1 MEQLRHRAISSVLTF
16 VYRMKIILLA
26 TLLSGCAASSGS
38 MQSFE
43 MVEPRANHGW
53 ILDNE
58 NEPQLQQL
66 VAGLDNGAPDL
77 AALSTQPPA
86 AVDDRPS
93 GGTFFAKAD
102 SESSSENA
110 TPDADSEGTTNT
122 VGLPENSGQLLMLPP
137 LNPTELLELIDSLQL
152 EFQTTR
158 SYREAAPSE
167 SNRLPPIPSG
177 VADTVTLIK
186 TTGSSTQF
194 IRLGLRHFLSQPAR
208 LWTQGT
214 LRVSAES
221 PWGLNPDLTEIP
233 TFLESVLK
241 AMEEMK
247 QQLAKTQLTFELY
260 QLSYIDV
267 KGALDALKVLG
278 VSSEE
283 DPTKITF
290 PINFQQLPMVVRMP
304 SPSVEQTGLL
314 GATEMTKGAFD
325 LSVSPSIAS
334 TLPGDA
340 NTSPT
345 SQLLI
350 YYHPAYPEQFSSV
363 QKLLE
368 EYVDRPARQI
378 FVEGMVLEIS
388 EDGLEEL
395 GLNWEFREG
404 NFETLIDSLNT
415 PGTGENLQ
423 LTFDDLQEFDKNWAM
438 NLKALVRDGKAE
450 ILSRPSVLT
459 LNNRQAT
466 IRVGTDIPIATSQEQ
481 GLVKDISKL
490 SFSFKYLATGI
501 SLNVMPRVNR
511 TGDEVSMLVDTI
523 VSAAVPNADLELK
536 SSSGEVLASAP
547 TVSTRRIQTYAR
559 IQNNMPFIIG
569 GLISK
574 EQQVIRNKIPLIG
587 DIPYLGVLFRS
598 KRSSTAKRE
607 VIIVLTPHVLA
618 ETDRRTLGRYM
629 PKDEDKFD
637 EFGNDLF
644 RDTYRIRAEDVFDLT
659 FLYENPRLKRYRE
672 LTERVFEE
680 DFRIARVQPFNAFA
694 EGRIPGENILVH
706 RMIYEVIKR
715 LSDGQKGE
723 WLDQRVGLERLI
735 LFESEQ
741 IGGYSIAFLD
751 QILTNLGDGITSDSF
766 FDNNLNRALT
776 ITFRDNQ
783 QANLSGPVQVAPVP
797 KIEVVHCADR
807 QEWGRLLWELNQ
819 PDTDGTQRRAI
830 VLEDRSD
837 LIRLRRAVLLKKT
850 VGLNGGTPMMT
861 LTNFSLGK
869 VLLIPEPKPSQTYPI
884 DATVARYFFET
895 EHYYG
900 ATVQTLDKSFQ
911 AVDEALEELDFSIS
925 N

>member
-1 MEQLRHRAISSVLTF
+1 
-16 VYRMKIILLA
+16 
-26 TLLSGCAASSGS
+26 

-43 MVEPRANHGW
+43 MVEPRTNHGW
-53 ILDNE
+53 IFENDN
-58 NEPQLQQL
+58 NPQFQQL
-66 VAGLDNGAPDL
+66 VADLDNDAPNTAVNSTLSL
-77 AALSTQPPA
+77 AS
-86 AVDDRPS
+86 VDDSPS
-93 GGTFFAKAD
+93 GGTFSTKVD
-102 SESSSENA
+102 SESSAENA
-110 TPDADSEGTTNT
+110 TLAADSVETTNT

-137 LNPTELLELIDSLQL
+137 LNPTELLELIDSLRL
-152 EFQTTR
+152 ELQTTR

-167 SNRLPPIPSG
+167 SNILPSIPSG
-177 VADTVTLIK
+177 VADTVTLVK
-186 TTGSSTQF
+186 TTGYSTQF
-194 IRLGLRHFLSQPAR
+194 IRLGLRRFLSQPAR

-221 PWGLNPDLTEIP
+221 PWKPNPDLAELP
-233 TFLESVLK
+233 TYLESVLK
-241 AMEEMK
+241 ATEEMK
-247 QQLAKTQLTFELY
+247 QQLAKTQLTYELY

-267 KGALDALKVLG
+267 KGALEALKALG
-278 VSSEE
+278 IHSEE

-290 PINFQQLPMVVRMP
+290 PIDFQQLPMVVRMP

-314 GATEMTKGAFD
+314 GASEEMATGAFD
-325 LSVSPSIAS
+325 LSVTPSIAS
-334 TLPGDA
+334 TFPADA
-340 NTSPT
+340 NTSPA

-350 YYHPAYPEQFSSV
+350 YYHPAYPEQFSGV

-395 GLNWEFREG
+395 GMNWEFREG
-404 NFETLIDSLNT
+404 NFETVIDSLNT

-481 GLVKDISKL
+481 GLVKDINKL

-574 EQQVIRNKIPLIG
+574 EQQVIRNKIPIIG

-672 LTERVFEE
+672 LTAIVFEE
-680 DFRIARVQPFNAFA
+680 DFRMAQVPPFSAFA
-694 EGRIPGENILVH
+694 GGRIPGENILVH
-706 RMIYEVIKR
+706 RMMYEVIKR
-715 LSDGQKGE
+715 LSDGQKGK
-723 WLDQRVGLERLI
+723 WLDQRVSFERLI

-751 QILTNLGDGITSDSF
+751 QILANLGDGISSDSF
-766 FDNNLNRALT
+766 FDNNQNRALT

-783 QANLSGPVQVAPVP
+783 QANMSGPVQVAPVP
-797 KIEVVHCADR
+797 KIAVMPCTDR

-819 PDTDGTQRRAI
+819 PDADGSQRRAI

-837 LIRLRRAVLLKKT
+837 LIRLRRAVLLKKI

-861 LTNFSLGK
+861 LANFSLGK
-869 VLLIPEPKPSQTYPI
+869 VLLIPEPKPNQTYPI
-884 DATVARYFFET
+884 DSTVARYFFET

-900 ATVQTLDKSFQ
+900 ATVQTLDKSFK
-911 AVDEALEELDFSIS
+911 AVEEALNELDFSIR